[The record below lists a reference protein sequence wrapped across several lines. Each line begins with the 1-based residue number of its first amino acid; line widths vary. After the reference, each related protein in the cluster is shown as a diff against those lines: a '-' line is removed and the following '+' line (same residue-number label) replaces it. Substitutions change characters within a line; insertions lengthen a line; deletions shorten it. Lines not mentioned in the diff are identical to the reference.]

1 MTPEELKK
9 AIKCLQDFGDS
20 ECCPDFRL
28 EQEAALCLLDV
39 CREKNAKMSEITKAH
54 DCYQDVTRKILFEKS
69 ARIEKVESAYLRM
82 VEQCEERDS
91 KISELSAALID
102 SRTLYLLLLDVY
114 PEASGWNLDDQDSDV
129 QDKLRKDACQ
139 SLEMEEPLM
148 LMQLRD
154 QVEMIKKLEGFAL
167 STCLEAGWDISEAR
181 EALEKIKGKDD
192 RKV

>member
-1 MTPEELKK
+1 
-9 AIKCLQDFGDS
+9 
-20 ECCPDFRL
+20 
-28 EQEAALCLLDV
+28 
-39 CREKNAKMSEITKAH
+39 
-54 DCYQDVTRKILFEKS
+54 
-69 ARIEKVESAYLRM
+69 M